1 METGKYC
8 DIAEDFIHG
17 EHFKCGSFVC
27 IEPDVVVGDNVKLGN
42 HVVLKSGTRFKN
54 QIDFAD
60 YCKTTG
66 LCIIGNNV
74 NVRTGACISKSVIV
88 EDKAFI
94 GPGIMTNHTR
104 NVGHQRSIAKVFL
117 LTRIRYASIIGSTV
131 SIRAGMTI
139 CANAI
144 VGAGAVVVK
153 DLMEPGVY
161 MGYPAVKTAE
171 LPEGYFVP
179 GESAPYMFSPDDIN
193 KYLQYLKV

>member
-1 METGKYC
+1 MS
-8 DIAEDFIHG
+8 H
-17 EHFKCGSFVC
+17 
-27 IEPDVVVGDNVKLGN
+27 
-42 HVVLKSGTRFKN
+42 
-54 QIDFAD
+54 IDFAD
-60 YCKTTG
+60 YGKTTG

-104 NVGHQRSIAKVFL
+104 NVGHQRNIEKVFL
-117 LTRIRYASIIGSTV
+117 LTRIGYGAIIGSTV

-153 DLMEPGVY
+153 NIEEACVY
-161 MGYPAVKTAE
+161 TGYPAVKTAE
-171 LPEGYFVP
+171 LPEGYFVQ
-179 GESAPYMFSPDDIN
+179 GESAYYMFSPDDIN
-193 KYLQYLKV
+193 KYLQYLKI

>member
-1 METGKYC
+1 
-8 DIAEDFIHG
+8 
-17 EHFKCGSFVC
+17 
-27 IEPDVVVGDNVKLGN
+27 
-42 HVVLKSGTRFKN
+42 
-54 QIDFAD
+54 
-60 YCKTTG
+60 
-66 LCIIGNNV
+66 
-74 NVRTGACISKSVIV
+74 
-88 EDKAFI
+88 
-94 GPGIMTNHTR
+94 MTNHTR

-117 LTRIRYASIIGSTV
+117 LTRIGYASIIGSTV